1 MNSVTVCRSRYDVCV
16 KSIHELKLYNRNI
29 SCYKSRMLTNPVFLS
44 VIIMVVLC
52 LLKLNVLL
60 SLIVA
65 ALAGGV
71 LAGMPLGETMSTLI
85 GGMGGNSSTALS
97 YILLGALAASLHKT
111 GIAVVLTR
119 NIGRLVK
126 DKAVVMLL
134 IIAGV
139 ASLSQNLIPVHIAF
153 IPILVPPL
161 LAVMNKLKLD
171 RRAAAT
177 ALTFGLKAPY
187 VALPIGYGWI
197 FHGIMSDQMAE
208 NGLVV
213 AQGQIWHV
221 MWVAG
226 LAMLVGLIVAVFF
239 TYRKPREYQEL
250 QLAPDAVTE
259 NMAAAPEKMT
269 RSHWVALVGAL
280 SALAI
285 QVSPLGS
292 LHIGA
297 LVGIAIMLVGRAIQ
311 WQDIDEMISSGIGM
325 MGFIAFV
332 MLVAAGYGAV
342 IRETG
347 AVQPLVETAS
357 ALLGGSRL
365 IGATVMILIGLFITM
380 GLGTSFGTIPI
391 IAAIYVPMAMS
402 LGFSTPATIL
412 LIGVAA
418 ALGDAGS
425 PASDSTLGPTAGLNV
440 DGQHDHIW
448 DTCVPTFLHYN
459 IPLMIVGI
467 LGAVIL

>member
-1 MNSVTVCRSRYDVCV
+1 
-16 KSIHELKLYNRNI
+16 
-29 SCYKSRMLTNPVFLS
+29 MLTNPVFLS
-44 VIIMVVLC
+44 VIIMIGLC
-52 LLKLNVLL
+52 LFKLNVLV

-65 ALAGGV
+65 ALAGGM

-97 YILLGALAASLHKT
+97 YILLGALAATLHKT
-111 GIAVVLTR
+111 GLASLLARKILQWVKGKGLVL
-119 NIGRLVK
+119 V
-126 DKAVVMLL
+126 L
-134 IIAGV
+134 IIAAV

-153 IPILVPPL
+153 IPILIPPL
-161 LAVMNKLKLD
+161 LAVMNALKID
-171 RRAAAT
+171 RRAVAS

-187 VALPIGYGWI
+187 VALPVGYGWI

-213 AQGQIWHV
+213 EQGSIWHV
-221 MWVAG
+221 MWILG
-226 LAMLVGLIVAVFF
+226 LAMVIGLLIAVFI
-239 TYRKPREYQEL
+239 TYRKPREYQDLEPQGMESKPEEPVEL
-250 QLAPDAVTE
+250 R
-259 NMAAAPEKMT
+259 MT
-269 RSHWVALVGAL
+269 RRHWVALVGAL
-280 SALAI
+280 TALVVQI
-285 QVSPLGS
+285 SPLGS

-297 LVGIAIMLVGRAIQ
+297 ILGIAIMVVGGAIG
-311 WQDIDEMISSGIGM
+311 WKDIDEMVHSGIGM

-332 MLVAAGYGAV
+332 MLVAAGYGSV

-347 AVQPLVETAS
+347 GVQPLVESVGGLLAGNQFMGAS
-357 ALLGGSRL
+357 
-365 IGATVMILIGLFITM
+365 VMILVGLFITM
-380 GLGTSFGTIPI
+380 GIGTSFGTIPI
-391 IAAIYVPMAMS
+391 IAAIYVPLAAT

-412 LIGVAA
+412 LIGTAA

-459 IPLMIVGI
+459 IPLIIFGVI
-467 LGAVIL
+467 GAVLL

>member
-1 MNSVTVCRSRYDVCV
+1 
-16 KSIHELKLYNRNI
+16 
-29 SCYKSRMLTNPVFLS
+29 MLTNPVFLS
-44 VIIMVVLC
+44 VLVMVVLC

-65 ALAGGV
+65 ALVGGL
-71 LAGMPLGETMSTLI
+71 LAGMPLGDTMATLI

-97 YILLGALAASLHKT
+97 YILLGALAATLHKT

-119 NIGRLVK
+119 KITRLVK
-126 DKAVVMLL
+126 NKAVIMLL
-134 IIAGV
+134 VIAAV

-153 IPILVPPL
+153 IPILIPPL
-161 LAVMNKLKLD
+161 LAVMNKLKID

-187 VALPIGYGWI
+187 VALPVGYGWI
-197 FHGIMSDQMAE
+197 FHGIMRDQMAE
-208 NGLVV
+208 NGLNV

-221 MWVAG
+221 MWIAG
-226 LAMLVGLIVAVFF
+226 LAMVIGLIVALFV

-250 QLAPDAVTE
+250 ELQGGTLEQDDAAGE
-259 NMAAAPEKMT
+259 QMT
-269 RSHWVALVGAL
+269 RRHWVALVGAL

-297 LVGIAIMLVGRAIQ
+297 IVGMAIILIGGAIR
-311 WQDIDEMISSGIGM
+311 WKDIDEMINSGIGM

-357 ALLGGSRL
+357 VLLGGSRL
-365 IGATVMILIGLFITM
+365 MGASVMILIGLFITM

-391 IAAIYVPMAMS
+391 IAAIYVPMAIG

-412 LIGVAA
+412 LIGTAA

-448 DTCVPTFLHYN
+448 DTCVPTFLHFN
-459 IPLMIVGI
+459 IPLIVAGVIGALI
-467 LGAVIL
+467 L

>member
-1 MNSVTVCRSRYDVCV
+1 
-16 KSIHELKLYNRNI
+16 
-29 SCYKSRMLTNPVFLS
+29 MLTNPVFLS
-44 VIIMVVLC
+44 VLVMVVLC

-65 ALAGGV
+65 ALVGGL
-71 LAGMPLGETMSTLI
+71 LAGMPLGDTMATLI

-97 YILLGALAASLHKT
+97 YILLGALAATLHKT

-119 NIGRLVK
+119 KITRLVK
-126 DKAVVMLL
+126 NKAVIMLL
-134 IIAGV
+134 VIAAV

-153 IPILVPPL
+153 IPILIPPL
-161 LAVMNKLKLD
+161 LAVMNKLKID

-208 NGLVV
+208 NGLSV

-221 MWVAG
+221 MWIAG
-226 LAMLVGLIVAVFF
+226 FAMLIGLVVALFV
-239 TYRKPREYQEL
+239 TYRKPREYQDLEL
-250 QLAPDAVTE
+250 QGGVVEQDDAADE
-259 NMAAAPEKMT
+259 RMT
-269 RSHWVALVGAL
+269 RRHWVALVGAL

-297 LVGIAIMLVGRAIQ
+297 IVGMAIILIGGAIR
-311 WQDIDEMISSGIGM
+311 WKDIDEMINSGIGM

-357 ALLGGSRL
+357 VLLGGSRL
-365 IGATVMILIGLFITM
+365 MGASVMILIGLFITM

-391 IAAIYVPMAMS
+391 IAAIYVPMAIG

-412 LIGVAA
+412 LIGTAA

-448 DTCVPTFLHYN
+448 DTCVPTFLHFN
-459 IPLMIVGI
+459 IPLIVAGVIGALI
-467 LGAVIL
+467 L

>member
-1 MNSVTVCRSRYDVCV
+1 
-16 KSIHELKLYNRNI
+16 
-29 SCYKSRMLTNPVFLS
+29 MLTNPVFLS
-44 VIIMVVLC
+44 VLIMIGLC
-52 LLKLNVLL
+52 LFKLNVLL
-60 SLIVA
+60 ALIVA
-65 ALAGGV
+65 ALAGGA
-71 LAGMPLGETMSTLI
+71 LAGMPLGETMNTLI

-97 YILLGALAASLHKT
+97 YILLGALAATLHKT
-111 GIAVVLTR
+111 GIAVILTR
-119 NIGRLVK
+119 KIAEVVK
-126 DKAVVMLL
+126 DKAVIMLL
-134 IIAGV
+134 VIAGV

-161 LAVMNKLKLD
+161 LAVMNKLKID
-171 RRAAAT
+171 RRAVAS

-187 VALPIGYGWI
+187 VALPVGYGWI

-208 NGLVV
+208 NGMAV
-213 AQGQIWHV
+213 AQGEIWHV
-221 MWVAG
+221 MWIAG
-226 LAMLVGLIVAVFF
+226 LSMVVGLLVAVFV
-239 TYRKPREYQEL
+239 TYRKPREYEDLEL
-250 QLAPDAVTE
+250 QMVKTETPDETKDAVT
-259 NMAAAPEKMT
+259 MT
-269 RSHWVALVGAL
+269 RRHWVALVGAL

-297 LVGIAIMLVGRAIQ
+297 IVGIAIILLGGAIK
-311 WQDIDEMISSGIGM
+311 WKDIDEMIHSGIGM

-347 AVQPLVETAS
+347 AVQPLVETAEV
-357 ALLGGSRL
+357 LLGGSQL
-365 IGATVMILIGLFITM
+365 VGATVMILIGLFITM
-380 GLGTSFGTIPI
+380 GIGTSFGTIPI
-391 IAAIYVPMAMS
+391 IAAIYVPMAAG

-412 LIGVAA
+412 LIGTAA

-459 IPLMIVGI
+459 IPLIIFGI
-467 LGAVIL
+467 IGAVIL

>member
-1 MNSVTVCRSRYDVCV
+1 
-16 KSIHELKLYNRNI
+16 
-29 SCYKSRMLTNPVFLS
+29 MLTNPVFLS
-44 VIIMVVLC
+44 VLIMVALC

-60 SLIVA
+60 SLVVS
-65 ALAGGV
+65 ALAGGI
-71 LAGMPLGETMSTLI
+71 LAGMSLTGTMSTLI

-111 GIAVVLTR
+111 GIARILTGKIVR
-119 NIGRLVK
+119 AVRG
-126 DKAVVMLL
+126 KATIMLL

-139 ASLSQNLIPVHIAF
+139 ACLSQNLIPVHIAF

-161 LAVMNKLKLD
+161 LAVMNKLSID
-171 RRAAAT
+171 RRAVAA

-187 VALPIGYGWI
+187 VALPVGYGWI
-197 FHGIMSDQMAE
+197 FHGIISDQMAE
-208 NGLVV
+208 NGLAVE
-213 AQGQIWHV
+213 QGQIWHV
-221 MWVAG
+221 LWIAGAAMAAG
-226 LAMLVGLIVAVFF
+226 LLVAIFV
-239 TYRKPREYQEL
+239 TYRKPRSYEMIEL
-250 QLAPDAVTE
+250 REDQDSSASDAPAAGDAPSLT
-259 NMAAAPEKMT
+259 PK
-269 RSHWVALVGAL
+269 HWVALAGAL

-297 LVGIAIMLVGRAIQ
+297 LVGLAIMLLGRAIE
-311 WQDIDEMISSGIGM
+311 WSDIDEMIHSGIGM

-332 MLVAAGYGAV
+332 MLIAAGYGAV

-347 AVQPLVETAS
+347 AVEPLVES
-357 ALLGGSRL
+357 ARVLLGGSRFM
-365 IGATVMILIGLFITM
+365 GATVMILIGLFITM

-391 IAAIYVPMAMS
+391 IAAIYVPMALS

-412 LIGVAA
+412 LIGVAG

-459 IPLMIVGI
+459 IPLIVAGI
-467 LGAVIL
+467 IGAVLL